1 MLKKIWEMTAVRAVL
16 VLIFT
21 IILIYGSSTFYLW
34 NGGMFW
40 FVILTYGV
48 YLLFFIVPYI
58 GVFTVSKKVNPRKT
72 IVFLMLLVSLHTV
85 LVAGYTDLYIYTDE
99 GGVSKVAADP
109 FLRFSS
115 ILSGVLLLVFYSLR
129 LFEGRHVK

>member
-1 MLKKIWEMTAVRAVL
+1 MIKKIWEMTAVRAVL
-16 VLIFT
+16 VLVLT
-21 IILIYGSSTFYLW
+21 MILIYGSSTFYLM

-72 IVFLMLLVSLHTV
+72 IIFLMLLIGIHT
-85 LVAGYTDLYIYTDE
+85 LLIAGYTDLYIYTDE
-99 GGVSKVAADP
+99 GGVSKVVADP

-115 ILSGVLLLVFYSLR
+115 ILSGVLLLAFYSMR
-129 LFEGRHVK
+129 LFEGSRVQ

>member
-16 VLIFT
+16 VLIST

-48 YLLFFIVPYI
+48 YLLFFIAPYI

-72 IVFLMLLVSLHTV
+72 IVFF
-85 LVAGYTDLYIYTDE
+85 I
-99 GGVSKVAADP
+99 
-109 FLRFSS
+109 
-115 ILSGVLLLVFYSLR
+115 
-129 LFEGRHVK
+129 

>member
-40 FVILTYGV
+40 FVILIYGV
-48 YLLFFIVPYI
+48 YLLFFIAPYI

-72 IVFLMLLVSLHTV
+72 IVFF
-85 LVAGYTDLYIYTDE
+85 I
-99 GGVSKVAADP
+99 
-109 FLRFSS
+109 
-115 ILSGVLLLVFYSLR
+115 
-129 LFEGRHVK
+129 